1 MTPGEELIDK
11 LEQIRLR
18 LHGSGVERTA
28 GLGSHMGK
36 DCDYYKKSLKMFLD
50 RDYIDLRNLIQ
61 QANKLFMIVE
71 GKHE

>member
-18 LHGSGVERTA
+18 LDRSGVERTS
-28 GLGSHMGK
+28 GLGSNLGK
-36 DCDYYKKSLKMFLD
+36 DCDYYKKSLRIFLEK
-50 RDYIDLRNLIQ
+50 DYIDLRNLFS
-61 QANKLFMIVE
+61 QANELFNIVE